1 MNKEKR
7 ENKIKIK
14 IDGQEYLGME
24 GQTILEVARENEI
37 DIPSLCYHP
46 DLTVKANC
54 RMCVVEIKG
63 EKSLQTACSTKIQE
77 GMEITTVSPRIQK
90 SQKTNLELIFSQ
102 HQEEC
107 NDCVW
112 LFNCELLRLAKK
124 FAVKITRFPDRKK
137 ERPITKCG
145 TVVFDQ
151 TKCID
156 CRNCVEVCPVG
167 FLEIKKRGAEIGIKN
182 SSEENKEC
190 INCGQCILHCPVGA
204 IEGEGEF
211 ESFNSLL
218 KKKEAKQ
225 IIVAQFAPSIRTS
238 IGEEFGLPY
247 GEIVTDK
254 LVAGMKKLG
263 FDKVFDTSV
272 GADFTTFEEAGELKE
287 RLEKGENLPA
297 FSSCCPSWVKFIEF
311 YYPEFIPNLC
321 TSRSPQVMLGGL
333 IKTYW
338 AEKEK
343 IDPQNI
349 IVVSV
354 MPCVSKKYEV
364 QREELKIEGMFPV
377 DYVMTTR
384 ELAYF
389 LKKNKIDLGKIE
401 PVAADNP
408 FGDPS
413 GAGVIYGASGGVF
426 ESALRTAYY
435 KITGKNLADV
445 NIKEMRGL
453 QGIKQKE
460 ISLGEKKIKTVI
472 VSGIQNAEKMLKE
485 LKKNPEAFQTMEVM
499 ACPGGCIGGGGQ
511 PVPTNAAIRKK
522 RAESLYAIDE
532 KKELRLAHEN
542 PALQKTYA
550 EFLTKEEIIKPILH
564 TRFSPKKK
572 STIENLKNSREV
584 N

>member
-1 MNKEKR
+1 MLKMI
-7 ENKIKIK
+7 NKIKIK
-14 IDGQEYLGME
+14 IDGREYAGTE
-24 GQTILEVARENEI
+24 GQTILEVAKENGI
-37 DIPSLCYHP
+37 DIPSLCHHP
-46 DLTVKANC
+46 DLKPSESC
-54 RMCVVEIKG
+54 RLCLVEVKG
-63 EKSLQTACSTKIQE
+63 EKVLKTACSLNLADGLEVLTD
-77 GMEITTVSPRIQK
+77 SPRIARAR
-90 SQKTNLELIFSQ
+90 KTNLELIFAQ

-107 NDCVW
+107 DDCVR

-124 FAVKITRFPDRKK
+124 FKIKINRFSDRKK

-167 FLEIKKRGAEIGIKN
+167 FLEVEKRGADIGIKN
-182 SSEENKEC
+182 SSAENKEC

-204 IEGEGEF
+204 IEGDGEF
-211 ESFNSLL
+211 ESFDSLL
-218 KKKEAKQ
+218 KNKKTEQ

-263 FDKVFDTSV
+263 FEKVFDTSV

-287 RLEKGENLPA
+287 RLETGENLPA

-343 IDPQNI
+343 IDPKNI
-349 IVVSV
+349 MVVSV

-364 QREELKIEGMFPV
+364 QREELKIDGMFPV

-389 LKKNKIDLGKIE
+389 LKKNKIDLGQIE

-426 ESALRTAYY
+426 ESALRTAYF

-445 NIKEMRGL
+445 NIREMRGL

-460 ISLGEKKIKTVI
+460 IAIGEKKIKTVI

-522 RAESLYAIDE
+522 RAASLYAIDE
-532 KKELRLAHEN
+532 QKKLRLAHEN

-550 EFLTKEEIIKPILH
+550 EFLTSEEIIKPILH
-564 TRFSPKKK
+564 TKFSSKKK
-572 STIENLKNSREV
+572 SPIEKLKNSREV
-584 N
+584 T